1 MCNWFKSI
9 FMGKKCHCE
18 GGHCGEKKEATDIAP
33 KADTKEEVVVENTV
47 SKEEIK
53 A

>member
-18 GGHCGEKKEATDIAP
+18 GGCCGEKKDATDLAP
-33 KADTKEEVVVENTV
+33 KAEVKEETVTENIAP
-47 SKEEIK
+47 KEEIK